1 MFKYYLG
8 RVEFTISFF
17 ITDAVLAATL
27 KDLFEDGIIDRKS
40 YDEIP
45 PPVKLFLTEK
55 GKSVVPISCRA
66 SVSGQTFFI
75 KKTAKTP

>member
-27 KDLFEDGIIDRKS
+27 KDLFEDGIIDGN
-40 YDEIP
+40 
-45 PPVKLFLTEK
+45 LTMK
-55 GKSVVPISCRA
+55 FRPR
-66 SVSGQTFFI
+66 
-75 KKTAKTP
+75 

>member
-45 PPVKLFLTEK
+45 PPGEIIPDGERK
-55 GKSVVPISCRA
+55 IRRA
-66 SVSGQTFFI
+66 HPAGHL
-75 KKTAKTP
+75 